1 MQLADAL
8 LDGLQWLRRQW
19 WLVLCAVG
27 LGAVLGGGLGW
38 WRTPSPEYR
47 ATAMIRF
54 ASGPAELTSDL
65 PAAGS
70 RIDPGTVTSLPIVEE
85 VARRLNM
92 VPVIEDPELRKTAQ
106 YLSVLQRLQA
116 RIQVQSVPGAL
127 VVSAVAD
134 RPEAAAQ
141 MATATA
147 EASVREGKRWRDQQW
162 VGVKRIYEA
171 QLVGAEHRLRE
182 AEQDLREFREREGP
196 VLYAEEAKASLDAII
211 WLEREQ
217 EELQRG
223 KAEAVR
229 LEQTAKLQGIR
240 AQEGVLARQLA
251 KARERYAKL
260 PKVAAE
266 LARLERAIKV
276 EGEAFESLKN
286 RVDRL
291 MVIGAQLQNEQI
303 EVEPAALPT
312 APMTPR
318 CVRAWFL
325 WSGLIGLALGIL
337 AALWR
342 EASATSLRTIDG
354 VQASLKLPVL
364 GVLPRYRE
372 RALRAQVGEQYAT
385 SLPPEGVAIISN
397 LFAVGVPHSIQAEGI
412 RSVQA
417 NLEFAVGDAPVKVLT
432 VTSAGTS
439 EGKTLTTVNL
449 AVALAQEGRRILL
462 VDADSLRPTVHE
474 RLGLSRDPGLA
485 DVLGGAVPWRS
496 AVQSVTDLMLG
507 PVGVDPIL
515 RSPRLDNLWVLP
527 AGSQAVTRQPLPAAK
542 LAVLL
547 REMRDE
553 YDLVMVDTPAILPLL
568 DAVRVSA
575 KADGTI
581 LVFPGGAGG
590 FPALKRAKFLLDH
603 ARAKILGLVLTN
615 VGPEAFPES
624 AAYGYDGK

>member
-1 MQLADAL
+1 MHLADSL
-8 LDGLQWLRRQW
+8 LDGSHFLRRQW
-19 WLVLCAVG
+19 LIVLAAAL
-27 LGAVLGGGLGW
+27 LGALLGGGSGW
-38 WRTPSPEYR
+38 VLAPSPQFHAM
-47 ATAMIRF
+47 ATIRF
-54 ASGPAELTSDL
+54 PAGPAGLMPDL
-65 PAAGS
+65 PAPDSAIHLGMVS
-70 RIDPGTVTSLPIVEE
+70 SLTVAEE

-92 VPVIEDPELRKTAQ
+92 VPAIGDPEMRRATPYLGIVQKVQQRIEAQ
-106 YLSVLQRLQA
+106 V
-116 RIQVQSVPGAL
+116 VPGGFA
-127 VVSAVAD
+127 VTVSAD
-134 RPEAAAQ
+134 RPETASQ
-141 MATATA
+141 MATAAA
-147 EASVREGKRWRDQQW
+147 EAYLIERKRWQDQQW
-162 VGVKRIYEA
+162 VGAKRLYEA

-211 WLEREQ
+211 WLERER

-251 KARERYAKL
+251 KARERYARL

-276 EGEAFESLKN
+276 EGETFETLKS

-291 MVIGAQLQNEQI
+291 ILIGTQLQNEQVD
-303 EVEPAALPT
+303 VEPAAVPT
-312 APMTPR
+312 APDVPLCLR
-318 CVRAWFL
+318 GWIL
-325 WSGLIGLALGIL
+325 GGGLIGLLLGCPV
-337 AALWR
+337 AFWR
-342 EASATSLRTIDG
+342 EASATSLRAIDG
-354 VQASLKLPVL
+354 VQASLRLPVL

-372 RALRAQVGEQYAT
+372 RALREEVTEQFAK
-385 SLPPEGVAIISN
+385 SLTPEGIAVISK
-397 LFAVGVPHSIQAEGI
+397 LFPVGAPHSVQAEGI

-432 VTSAGTS
+432 VTSAGMS
-439 EGKTLTTVNL
+439 EGKTLMAVNL
-449 AVALAQEGRRILL
+449 AVSLAYEGRRVLL
-462 VDADSLRPTVHE
+462 VDADFRRPTVHE

-485 DVLGGAVPWRS
+485 DVLGGSVPWRS
-496 AVQSVTDLMLG
+496 AVQSVADLMLG
-507 PVGVDPIL
+507 PLGVDPVL
-515 RSPRLDNLWVLP
+515 RSPRLDNLSVLP
-527 AGSQAVTRQPLPAAK
+527 AGSQTVFPQPVPAAK

-553 YDLVMVDTPAILPLL
+553 YDLVLVDTPAILPIL

-581 LVFPGGAGG
+581 LVFQGGKGG

-603 ARAKILGLVLTN
+603 ARAKVLGLVLTN
-615 VGPEAFPES
+615 VGPEALPDP
-624 AAYGYDGK
+624 AAYGYDLK